1 MSRTDAEI
9 TEYVLKKCETRF
21 SEEFIKKLGTNSQT
35 SRLSTK
41 YEMIETALIE
51 DWKSKGINYTEEQL
65 QLCASK
71 AYIYAK
77 MITGKFTE
85 IRPRVDS
92 TEAINYII
100 LTYEQ
105 GYKYMLEAIFMKLG
119 INSLAGYVK
128 GKLEGNKFFTKITEV
143 TNSQTM
149 EIKKKTNPNKI
160 QISKIK
166 NIIFE
171 IRTKEDEFR
180 WVESRTKIQNTK
192 NKIQTN
198 SYNLNYAQ

>member
-9 TEYVLKKCETRF
+9 TEFVLEKCQTQF
-21 SEEFIKKLGTNSQT
+21 SEEFIKKLATNSQT

-41 YEMIETALIE
+41 YEMIETALME
-51 DWKSKGINYTEEQL
+51 DWKNKRINYTEEQL

-92 TEAINYII
+92 TEVINHII

-143 TNSQTM
+143 TNSQPI
-149 EIKKKTNPNKI
+149 EIKKKTNPNKL
-160 QISKIK
+160 QIGKIK

-171 IRTKEDEFR
+171 IRTKEDEYR
-180 WVESRTKIQNTK
+180 WVESRTKIKNTK
-192 NKIQTN
+192 QKLQSNN
-198 SYNLNYAQ
+198 YNFNYAQ